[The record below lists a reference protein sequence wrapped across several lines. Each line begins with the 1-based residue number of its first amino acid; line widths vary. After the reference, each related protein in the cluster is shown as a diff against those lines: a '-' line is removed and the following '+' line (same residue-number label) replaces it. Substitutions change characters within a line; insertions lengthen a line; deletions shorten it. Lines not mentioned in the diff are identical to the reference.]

1 MARPT
6 KYDAKKA
13 ETICSR
19 LRAGST
25 RKAAAESVG
34 ISYDCFLDWFQK
46 GEKLTEETTRG
57 AEFFQFFQAVCR
69 SEAELEIQCAAMVS
83 KAAFG
88 SKSTST
94 RSGERS
100 LVKMKRT
107 KHPDGTVV
115 EEPVV
120 VSLTVSE
127 TTTTEGFDWRAALEI
142 LKRRR
147 REEWGDAIKQ
157 EVSGPG
163 GKPIEVN
170 SAALEKAAKELTDWR
185 TQMSEQLV
193 VPSQPPA

>member
-6 KYDAKKA
+6 KFDPKKG
-13 ETICSR
+13 ETICKR

-34 ISYDCFLDWFQK
+34 ASYDALLDWLQK
-46 GEKLTEETTRG
+46 GEKLTEKATVG
-57 AEFFQFFQAVCR
+57 AEFYQFYQAVAQA
-69 SEAELEIQCAAMVS
+69 EAELEIQCAAMLS

-88 SKSTST
+88 YKSTT
-94 RSGERS
+94 ERTGQRS

-107 KHPDGTVV
+107 THPDGTVV

-120 VSLTVSE
+120 VSLKIEE
-127 TTTTEGFDWRAALEI
+127 TTVADAFDWRAALEI

-147 REEWGDAIKQ
+147 RDDWGDVVKQ

-163 GKPIEVN
+163 GEPIEVN

-185 TQMSEQLV
+185 ETMSAQLNI
-193 VPSQPPA
+193 PSQPPS